1 MKVVQFITTALLL
14 FCSAVAFTQ
23 ATVTGTL
30 NDRSTRQ
37 KLSGATV
44 SLTSSTGAVLHTVTD
59 EDGEFRFKDLNEGD
73 YTLEINYVG
82 FTSYV
87 QQLHTGNKKTGLK
100 ISLIENAK
108 VLSNIHVF
116 TKINAEEES
125 SSRISE
131 KNANNITNVIS
142 AKAMERSPDI
152 NAANVLQRM
161 SGITLQKNSGADESY
176 AIVRGLEPRYNN
188 TLINGVKITSP
199 DEKSRFVSLDIVPS
213 DLLQKIEVS
222 KSLLPDMEGDAI
234 GGTVN
239 LIMKDAP
246 DSLTF
251 KATAQIGYSK
261 IFFDRKFDYFSKPDI
276 QSKSLNERFGDKYVA
291 QPGDFTRSNLDFKQK
306 TSLPTTVAGIT
317 YGKRFLNNKLGIL
330 IADNFQ
336 NQYYGSNSSFNI
348 VSPDPQNNFVPHVTD
363 VANRTSSTQQLNNG
377 LAIHADYNFNDK
389 NKIIINNVFLYSYL
403 AQSRLSVDTAIVG
416 GNGGRTVPGTGPIGG
431 NYRSLTNN
439 EYLENFKIEGKHI
452 LSKNLLFDWTGVYSS
467 ATKKSPDRAEVSTN
481 KKISV
486 DSTGKFVSTPYY
498 FDGITRIWQHNED
511 KDYDAI
517 GNLTYRGKL
526 TKVSIELKAG
536 GLYRHKDRNNRQDEY
551 DLRPVADSNG
561 IKKPYTDIYSAQWTV
576 YNPHGTFNY
585 DVNNYHAHEDI
596 SAGYA
601 EAKISFEKLDISG
614 GLRYEYTSE
623 GFTVNTFNPTAFS
636 KITKT
641 YADLLPG
648 IQLKYKL
655 SHSTNIRASFNKSI
669 SRPNYFELVPYTIR
683 GQDYDEVGNPNL
695 QHTVA
700 DNYDLRYELFPS
712 GEEQLFV
719 SAFYKKLKNP
729 IENALLSL
737 SGGQLVYTPQNFGN
751 ANITGAEL
759 VYTKYFGNIG
769 FTFNYTYISS
779 KVKSPKIVADSVS
792 SGNTTVYK
800 NQSRPLQGQSDNVL
814 NFSLLYKND
823 AKKLF
828 VQLAYEYIGKTL
840 SEVYPNY
847 GYDYYQQPQ
856 SFLSL
861 SAEKSLSRHF
871 VLFGKFNNLLNTATT
886 IKINNI
892 TVGRDIYKANFNLG
906 IRYSH

>member
-1 MKVVQFITTALLL
+1 MKVLNFILTALLI
-14 FCSAVAFTQ
+14 FVVSEIFGQSSVK
-23 ATVTGTL
+23 GTL
-30 NDRSTRQ
+30 YDKETGQ

-44 SLTSSTGAVLHTVTD
+44 LLKNSKGDVKNEISD
-59 EDGEFRFKDLNEGD
+59 EGGEFKYKNVSDGD
-73 YTLEINYVG
+73 YMLEVNYVG
-82 FTSYV
+82 FTRYSRN
-87 QQLHTGNKKTGLK
+87 LHVDRDIELK
-100 ISLIENAK
+100 IQLTENAQ
-108 VLSNIHVF
+108 VLSNVHIF
-116 TKINAEEES
+116 TKINAEEEA

-161 SGITLQKNSGADESY
+161 SGITLKKNSGADESY
-176 AIVRGLEPRYNN
+176 AIVRGLEPRYNT

-222 KSLLPDMEGDAI
+222 KSVLPEMEGDAI

-239 LIMKDAP
+239 LVMKDAP
-246 DSLTF
+246 DTITF
-251 KATAQIGYSK
+251 KVNAQVGYNK
-261 IFFDRKFDYFSKPDI
+261 IFLDRKFDYFSKSDI
-276 QSKSLNERFGDKYVA
+276 QNKSLAEKHGPGYIA
-291 QPGDFTRSNLDFKQK
+291 QPGDFKRSNLDFKPK
-306 TSLPTTVAGIT
+306 TAMPTTVVGLT
-317 YGKRFLNNKLGIL
+317 FGKRFFNNKLGLL

-348 VSPDPQNNFVPHVTD
+348 VSPDPNNNFAPHVTS

-377 LAIHADYNFNDK
+377 VTIHADYNINDK
-389 NKIIINNVFLYSYL
+389 NKIIINNFFLFSYL
-403 AQSRLSVDTAIVG
+403 VQARLSIDTAIIG

-431 NYRSLTNN
+431 TDRSLINK
-439 EYLENFKIEGKHI
+439 EYLENLKIEGKHI
-452 LSKNLLFDWTGVYSS
+452 LSKNFLFDWAGVYSY
-467 ATKKSPDRAEVSTN
+467 AAKKSPDRAEISTN

-486 DSTGKFVSTPYY
+486 DSTGKFISTPYY
-498 FDGITRIWQHNED
+498 FDGISRLWQHNED
-511 KDYDAI
+511 QDMDAL
-517 GNLTYRGKL
+517 GNLEYRGKL
-526 TKVSIELKAG
+526 NKIFIELKAG
-536 GLYRHKDRNNRQDEY
+536 GLYRHKERDNREDEY

-561 IKKPYTDIYSAQWTV
+561 VKKPYTDIYSAQWTV

-585 DVNNYHAHEDI
+585 DVNNYHAYENVA
-596 SAGYA
+596 AGFA
-601 EAKISFEKLDISG
+601 EAKLSVDKFELFG
-614 GLRYEYTSE
+614 GFRYEHTSE
-623 GFTVNTFNPTAFS
+623 GFTVNTINPTLYS
-636 KITKT
+636 KVTKT

-648 IQLKYKL
+648 VQLKFKL
-655 SHSTNIRASFNKSI
+655 NNKTNIRASYNKSI

-700 DNYDLRYELFPS
+700 DNIDVRYELYPS

-737 SGGQLVYTPQNFGN
+737 SGGQLVYTPQNF
-751 ANITGAEL
+751 ADAKITGAEL
-759 VYTKYFGNIG
+759 VYTKYFGNVG
-769 FTFNYTYISS
+769 FSLNYTIINS
-779 KVKSPKIVADSVS
+779 KVNSPKIVADSVS
-792 SGNTTVYK
+792 ASNTTVFK
-800 NQSRPLQGQSDNVL
+800 TQSRPLQGQSDNVL
-814 NFSLLYKND
+814 NFSLLYRSA
-823 AKKLF
+823 AKKIF
-828 VQLAYEYIGKTL
+828 AQLAYEYIGKTL

-861 SAEKSLSRHF
+861 SAEKSLNSHF
-871 VLFGKFNNLLNTATT
+871 TLFGKFNNLLNTATT

-892 TVGRDIYKANFNLG
+892 TVGRDIYKANFNIG

>member
-1 MKVVQFITTALLL
+1 MHLILMPLFL
-14 FCSAVAFTQ
+14 FCFLESFSQ
-23 ATVTGTL
+23 ATLKGTL
-30 NDRSTRQ
+30 YNNKTSQ

-44 SLTSSTGAVLHTVTD
+44 SLKDGHSAELHSISG
-59 EDGEFRFKDLNEGD
+59 EDGEFKFGNITPGN
-73 YTLEINYVG
+73 YTLKINYVG
-82 FTSYV
+82 FKPYTQQVSV
-87 QQLHTGNKKTGLK
+87 QNKTTELR
-100 ISLIENAK
+100 ISLEENVR
-108 VLSNIHVF
+108 VLASVHVF
-116 TKINAEEES
+116 TKINEEHEA

-142 AKAMERSPDI
+142 AQAMQRSPDI

-161 SGITLQKNSGADESY
+161 SGITLQKNTGGDEAY
-176 AIVRGLEPRYNN
+176 AIVRGLEPRYSN

-239 LIMKDAP
+239 LVMKDAP
-246 DSLTF
+246 DTLTF

-261 IFFDRKFDYFSKPDI
+261 IFLDRKFDDFSKADI
-276 QSKSLNERFGDKYVA
+276 QSKSANERNNQNYVA
-291 QPGDFTRSNLDFKQK
+291 QPGDFTRSNLDFKSK
-306 TSLPTTVAGIT
+306 TAPPTALLGIT
-317 YGKRFLNNKLGIL
+317 FGKRFLNNKLGIL

-348 VSPDPQNNFVPHVTD
+348 VSPDPNNNFAPHVTS

-377 LAIHADYNFNDK
+377 LAIHADYNFDDK
-389 NKIIINNVFLYSYL
+389 NKIIVDNLFLYSYL
-403 AQSRLSVDTAIVG
+403 AQTRLSIDTAIIG

-431 NYRSLTNN
+431 TDRSLTNN
-439 EYLENFKIEGKHI
+439 EYLENLKVEGKHI

-467 ATKKSPDRAEVSTN
+467 AMKKSPDRAEISTN

-498 FDGITRIWQHNED
+498 FDGISRLWQHNED
-511 KDYDAI
+511 KDYDALA
-517 GNLTYRGKL
+517 NLTYRGKL
-526 TKVSIELKAG
+526 SKVSIELKAG

-561 IKKPYTDIYSAQWTV
+561 IKKPYTDIYAAQWTV

-585 DVNNYHAHEDI
+585 DVNNYHAFEDI
-596 SAGYA
+596 SAGYG
-601 EAKISFEKLDISG
+601 EAKISFENLDIFG
-614 GLRYEYTSE
+614 GARYEYTSQ
-623 GFTVNTFNPTAFS
+623 GFNVNTFNPTLYS
-636 KITKT
+636 KVTKT
-641 YADLLPG
+641 YADLLPS
-648 IQLKYKL
+648 IQLKYRLNHK
-655 SHSTNIRASFNKSI
+655 TNLRASYNKSI
-669 SRPNYFELVPYTIR
+669 SRPNYFELVPYTIK
-683 GQDYDEVGNPNL
+683 GQDFDEVGNPNL
-695 QHTVA
+695 QHTIA
-700 DNYDLRYELFPS
+700 DNFDLRYELFPS

-737 SGGQLVYTPQNFGN
+737 SGGQLVYTPQNFAD

-759 VYTKYFGNIG
+759 VYTKYFGHLG
-769 FTFNYTYISS
+769 FTLNYTIINS
-779 KVKSPKIVADSVS
+779 KVNSPKIVADSVS
-792 SGNTTVYK
+792 STNTSVFK
-800 NQSRPLQGQSDNVL
+800 NQKRPLQGQSDNVL

-823 AKKLF
+823 AHKIF
-828 VQLAYEYIGKTL
+828 VQLAYEYVGITL
-840 SEVYPNY
+840 SQVYPNY

-861 SAEKSLSRHF
+861 SGEKSLNRHF
-871 VLFGKFNNLLNTATT
+871 ILFGKFNNLLNTATT

-892 TVGRDIYKANFNLG
+892 TVGRDLYKANFNVG
-906 IRYSH
+906 IRYSN